1 MITRH
6 LNEICFSP
14 DFGRQMRFVAGP
26 RQVGKTTLAKT
37 FLKQEQLQISR
48 VYYNWDMRST
58 RDMFRNDP
66 YFFETFVYDFPDQRQ
81 LWMCFDEIHKMPK
94 WKNILK
100 DYFDRFEDHCRFI
113 ITGSARIDWF
123 RRSGDS
129 LAGRYFLFKLFP
141 FSLSELVGDKPLSM
155 KEDRTAEEFID
166 LKLSKI
172 SYEAD
177 LLEQLLNFSGFPE
190 PCLNAQS
197 PFHRRWQRDMADR
210 LVRED
215 IRDLT
220 RIIDVENVATVMS
233 LLPERIGSLLSL
245 NAIREDVG
253 ISYTAV
259 KNCISALQ
267 LSYAIFMVPPYSL
280 KIARAIK
287 KEKKCY
293 FFDWTR
299 CRDESGRFE
308 NYIAVELKSMI
319 EQWND
324 QGVGDYELCFVRTK
338 DGKET
343 DFLIVKDQKPWC
355 LFEAKLKD
363 QAIDSH
369 HARQAKAL
377 GDIPLVQI
385 CYDNNILKKAGTK
398 SFRISACRFF
408 NS

>member
-6 LNEICFSP
+6 LNEICFSQ

-37 FLKQEQLQISR
+37 FLEQEQLQISR

-141 FSLSELVGDKPLSM
+141 FSLSELVGDKPLPM
-155 KEDRTAEEFID
+155 KEEWTAEKFID

-172 SYEAD
+172 SYDAD

-190 PCLNAQS
+190 PCLKAQS

-233 LLPERIGSLLSL
+233 LLPERMGSLLSL

-293 FFDWTR
+293 FCDWTR

-308 NYIAVELKSMI
+308 NYVAVELKSMI

-343 DFLIVKDQKPWC
+343 NFLIVKDQKPWC

-369 HARQAKAL
+369 HARQSKAL